1 MRFFF
6 LVKADGFSAYILFFF
21 LKEKE
26 AKRIKNP
33 CRIYRLCQCKPKHE
47 GARLSPL
54 VILPRY
60 ARKIRRNREAWERF
74 TSSL

>member
-33 CRIYRLCQCKPKHE
+33 CRIYRLCQCQ
-47 GARLSPL
+47 
-54 VILPRY
+54 
-60 ARKIRRNREAWERF
+60 
-74 TSSL
+74 